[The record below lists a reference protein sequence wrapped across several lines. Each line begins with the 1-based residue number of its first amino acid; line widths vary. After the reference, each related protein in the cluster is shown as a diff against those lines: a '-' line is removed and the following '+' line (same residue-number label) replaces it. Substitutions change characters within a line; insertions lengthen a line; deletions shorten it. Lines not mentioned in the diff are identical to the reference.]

1 MSRATRAV
9 VICYVLAGFV
19 ALLAAFALHGHHP
32 VAVAGGAD
40 LAATLAVFAFSLAFG
55 NSSFYDAYWSVAPL
69 PIALYWVGVADDGVP
84 GLRQVLVVALVAA
97 WGARLTWNWYRGWTG
112 LDHEDWRYVNIRE
125 TTGSLYWPAS
135 FFGLHLFPTV
145 QVFLGCLALWPALA
159 VGTRPLGLLDAA
171 ALALTGGAIWLEA
184 RADQELRAFRRNPD
198 RTPEDILETGVWA
211 WSRHPNYLGEMGF
224 WWGLWLFGVAAAPS
238 AWWWTLSGPVAM
250 TLMFRFA
257 SIPMIENRMAE
268 RRPGWPDHVRRVPI
282 VPFLGRRSA

>member
-198 RTPEDILETGVWA
+198 RTPEDILETGVWS

-224 WWGLWLFGVAAAPS
+224 WWGLWLFGLAAAPG
-238 AWWWTLSGPVAM
+238 WWWTIIGPLAM
-250 TLMFRFA
+250 TAMFRFA
-257 SIPMIENRMAE
+257 SLPLIEQRMAE
-268 RRPGWPDHVRRVPI
+268 RRPGWPEHAARIPI
-282 VPFLGRRSA
+282 LPRPF